1 MQPLELPGRS
11 CDDLSSVAV
20 PADSSVGLAERELG
34 ERARIVFQGIAT
46 PCSTTG
52 WCTV

>member
-11 CDDLSSVAV
+11 CDGLSSVIV

-34 ERARIVFQGIAT
+34 ERPRIVFQAIAT
-46 PCSTTG
+46 PGSPTG